1 MGPMDRINFTPND
14 SPAAKTASVYIRVS
28 TEDQKREGY
37 SLETQ
42 QEDCLAFIA
51 QNGWQKG
58 RIYQDVESGYKIDRP
73 QYQQMLRDA
82 ECGKFQ
88 VLVIWKLDRLTRNT
102 EAGLR
107 VVNYLRSMSI
117 EIVSPRDVLDFET
130 ARGRRNVRED
140 MSEAEY
146 ERDKIIERITP
157 GMHRS
162 VRNGQWQG
170 ARQPPYGY
178 RYRRGVE
185 KGELGKLLEIPEEI
199 AVVKLMYQHR
209 AEGKGVY
216 AIALSLFD
224 RGVRNRY
231 GKPFTTRQ
239 LEIILHR
246 RLYGDGIYEWG
257 GLQSEQPIVT
267 PVIEPQIWQQVQA
280 INTARRRESKSVHPG
295 RINSSYIVQGAFKC
309 IRCGGNMV
317 GTRSTYNH
325 RTGQKCSWYRCG
337 QYSQRTRKA
346 CPGQSVKADIVHQLA
361 FDILKQTMQN
371 PQLIEL
377 TRRKLKDLIVQGEPG
392 LLRRVNELRAA
403 IRQAQHEQEKCLKAF
418 YAEAITTEQLKAENS
433 RLAKESEQA
442 QKELALIQTR
452 LEGAAAFKGKVD
464 DVFKLLQDFE
474 TVWTKMT
481 PVQQRVVYRGM
492 FHHFHVEGRPRS
504 RHFKI
509 GNFSL
514 KEPFKSWYDGRV
526 YQGAVIA
533 TDDGSITL
541 TATEDKELCESC
553 GLGHMDVK

>member
-1 MGPMDRINFTPND
+1 MDRYNVPPTD
-14 SPAAKTASVYIRVS
+14 KPAAKTACAYIRVS

-51 QNGWQKG
+51 RNGWRKG
-58 RIYQDVESGYKIDRP
+58 RVYQDVESGYKIDRP

-82 ECGKFQ
+82 EHGKFQ

-107 VVNYLRSMSI
+107 VVNYLTRQLGI
-117 EIVSPRDVLDFET
+117 EIVSPIDIFDLKT

-140 MSEAEY
+140 MSDAEY

-162 VRNGQWQG
+162 VRKGQWQG

-185 KGELGKLLEIPEEI
+185 KGELGKLIEIPEEI
-199 AVVKLMYQHR
+199 AVVKLVYQLR

-231 GKPFTTRQ
+231 NKPFTTRQ

-246 RLYGDGIYEWG
+246 RRYGDGIYEWG

-267 PVIEPQIWQQVQA
+267 PIIEPQMWEQA
-280 INTARRRESKSVHPG
+280 QAVNTARRRESKSVQPG
-295 RINSSYIVQGAFKC
+295 RISSAYIVQGAFKC

-325 RTGQKCSWYRCG
+325 RTGQKCSWYRGG

-346 CPGQSVKADIVHQLA
+346 CPGQSVKAEIVHQLA
-361 FDILKQTMQN
+361 FDILKKTMQN

-377 TRRKLKDLIVQGEPG
+377 TRRKLKDLIAQGEPG
-392 LLRRVNELRAA
+392 LLKRINELQAN
-403 IRQAQHEQEKCLKAF
+403 IRQVKHEQEKCLKAF
-418 YAEAITTEQLKAENS
+418 YAEAITTEQLKEENF

-442 QKELALIQTR
+442 QKELALIEAR

-474 TVWTKMT
+474 TVWAKMT

-492 FHHFHVEGRPRS
+492 FHYFHVEGRPRS
-504 RHFKI
+504 RRFKI

-514 KEPFKSWYDGRV
+514 KEPFKSWYDGKA
-526 YQGAVIA
+526 YEGAVIA
-533 TDDGSITL
+533 TDDGSIAL
-541 TATEDKELCESC
+541 TSTEDKELCESC
-553 GLGHMDVK
+553 GLGHMADR